1 MKGVKEQRLLK
12 DERGKPGELLA
23 EARPAREESPNHCN
37 AYVGIPRE
45 GGGEDRGGGRS
56 TDTDGAPPVLLR
68 RSTENILRASD
79 TAPKFAEL
87 FEKPAQHGVGRTV
100 PGDFGSSVSDAL

>member
-37 AYVGIPRE
+37 AYVGILE
-45 GGGEDRGGGRS
+45 GGGRKGKGGGRFAE
-56 TDTDGAPPVLLR
+56 TDSAPHVLFP
-68 RSTENILRASD
+68 RSTETIPRASD
-79 TAPKFAEL
+79 TAPKIRGTISENRLNF
-87 FEKPAQHGVGRTV
+87 F
-100 PGDFGSSVSDAL
+100 